1 MEPALCAP
9 DRPAAG
15 LRIAVVGAGPVGLA
29 LALQAARVLPR
40 ARLTLFDA
48 RPATQDVS
56 ADPRTLALS
65 LGSVQLLR
73 RLGAWPAG
81 AAHPIL
87 EVHVSQAA
95 PSLPAQAAVRLHAQ
109 EQGVAMLGAVLA
121 YGPLVAALQRAWE
134 LACRDDG
141 GARLASCFGQ
151 GVTALRERT
160 AGVEVDA
167 GIVQDFDLVV
177 VAEGGV
183 YGGPAGLA
191 RADERA
197 AADRPQGAG
206 LPFLSGAPLRRDY
219 GQTAWVGTASL
230 AEAPPGVAFE
240 RFTRDGPVA
249 LLPQGPARSGVSPRA
264 LVWCV
269 PSQDDP
275 VRGLAP
281 AQRLAVLADR
291 LPREA
296 GRLVALSELKAFA
309 LGLVAERSLVRGRLV
324 RIGNAAQTLHPVAG
338 QGLNLGLRDAFT
350 LVQALREHPGDPDAA
365 LRQVE
370 WARAPDRWS
379 MIATTDFLA
388 RSFTWR
394 APVVAAGRGAALAAL
409 QAAAPLKRLLARQM
423 MYGRR

>member
-1 MEPALCAP
+1 MQPLRSPPASP
-9 DRPAAG
+9 PAA
-15 LRIAVVGAGPVGLA
+15 LRLGVVGAGPVGLA
-29 LALQAARVLPR
+29 LALHAARMLPH
-40 ARLTLFDA
+40 ARLTVFDA

-73 RLGAWPAG
+73 RLHAWPEA

-87 EVHVSQAA
+87 EVHVSQAP
-95 PSLPAQAAVRLHAQ
+95 PSLPVQAAVRLHAR
-109 EQGVAMLGAVLA
+109 EQGVPMLGAVLA
-121 YGPLVAALQRAWE
+121 YGPLVAALQQAWDQ
-134 LACRDDG
+134 ACRDDG
-141 GARLASCFGQ
+141 GVRLASCFGHS
-151 GVTALRERT
+151 VRALRERPD
-160 AGVEVDA
+160 GVEVDA

-183 YGGPAGLA
+183 YAGAARLA
-191 RADERA
+191 RGTEPDG
-197 AADRPQGAG
+197 GAG
-206 LPFLSGAPLRRDY
+206 AGRAPRAPREPLRHDY

-230 AEAPPGVAFE
+230 ADAPAATAFE

-249 LLPQGPARSGVSPRA
+249 LLPLGPAVAGVSPRA

-269 PSQDDP
+269 PTEDDP
-275 VRGLAP
+275 LRALEP

-296 GRLVALSELKAFA
+296 GRLVGLSNLKDFA
-309 LGLVAERSLVRGRLV
+309 LGLIAERSLVQGRLV

-338 QGLNLGLRDAFT
+338 QGLNLGLRDAYT
-350 LVQALREHPGDPDAA
+350 LVQALRELPDDTEAA

-394 APVVAAGRGAALAAL
+394 APGVAAARGLALAAL

>member
-1 MEPALCAP
+1 MVLADSAP
-9 DRPAAG
+9 VRPAAG

-29 LALQAARVLPR
+29 LALQASRVLPQ

-73 RLGAWPAG
+73 RLGAWPEA

-87 EVHVSQAA
+87 EVHVSQAP

-109 EQGVAMLGAVLA
+109 EQGVPMLGAVLP

-134 LACRDDG
+134 QACRDDG

-151 GVTALRERT
+151 GVTALREHA

-183 YGGPAGLA
+183 YGGPAGLP
-191 RADERA
+191 RAADRA
-197 AADRPQGAG
+197 AADRPPGTG
-206 LPFLSGAPLRRDY
+206 WSLLPGEPLRHDY

-230 AEAPPGVAFE
+230 ADAPPGVAFE

-249 LLPQGPARSGVSPRA
+249 LLPLGPARSGVSPRA

-269 PSQDDP
+269 PGQEDP
-275 VRGLAP
+275 VRALAP
-281 AQRLAVLADR
+281 AQRRAVLADR

-296 GRLVALSELKAFA
+296 GRLVGLSELRAFA

-350 LVQALREHPGDPDAA
+350 LVQALREHPGNPEAA
-365 LRQVE
+365 LRRVE

-394 APVVAAGRGAALAAL
+394 APVVAAARGAALAAL
-409 QAAAPLKRLLARQM
+409 QAAPPLKRLLARQM